1 MSIEKEIVSNLSKIR
16 HITASHFPIGHSF
29 IPYDI
34 LLTVLDFHINEK
46 KLTVKN
52 LFVVLP
58 FSDMGL
64 RYHFN
69 RLLNSGWVELVKSET
84 DSRIKEVVPSE
95 KLLYNFAE
103 VIVKLKK

>member
-1 MSIEKEIVSNLSKIR
+1 MSVEKELVANLLKIR
-16 HITASHFPIGHSF
+16 RITASHFPIGHSF

-34 LLTVLDFHINEK
+34 LLTVLDFHINQK

-84 DSRIKEVVPSE
+84 DSRIKEVVPSA
-95 KLLYNFAE
+95 KLLSNFSD
-103 VIVKLKK
+103 VIIKLKK